1 MSATRKSGLTRAAE
15 FRFYEELNDFL
26 PREQRKR
33 TFSYRFRGTPSVK
46 DAIQALGVP
55 HSAVD
60 LILVDGEPVNFSHRL
75 IGDERVAVYPVFE
88 SLDISPIHRLRA
100 RPLRR
105 PHFVIDVHLG
115 KCARYLRMLG
125 FDCIYEPD
133 WDDET
138 IIDFALENRRIILT
152 RDRGILKQTR
162 VTHGYW
168 VRSKN
173 PVDQVREVLAALD
186 LNAQIRP
193 LTRCLDCNGVIHQV
207 GKVQIGGEVDPAI
220 LSRFD
225 AFWRCRDCGKIY
237 WRGSHHARM
246 LQRIQMLKAPLRHP

>member
-1 MSATRKSGLTRAAE
+1 MPENRQTGLTNTAQ

-26 PREQRKR
+26 PPERRKR

-60 LILVDGEPVNFSHRL
+60 LILVNGEPVTFEHRL
-75 IGDERVAVYPVFE
+75 INDERIAVYPVFE
-88 SLDISPIHRLRA
+88 SLDISPIYRLRPE
-100 RPLRR
+100 PLRKTR
-105 PHFVIDVHLG
+105 FILDVHLG

-125 FDCIYEPD
+125 FDCVYEPD
-133 WDDET
+133 WDDDR
-138 IIDFALENRRIILT
+138 IIDFALEDKRIVLT

-173 PVDQVREVLAALD
+173 PVTQVREVLAALD
-186 LNAQIRP
+186 LAAQVKP
-193 LTRCLDCNGVIHQV
+193 FTLCLNCNGSIQRI
-207 GKVQIGGEVDPAI
+207 GKEHIAGEVDPAI

-225 AFWRCRDCGKIY
+225 AFWQCRDCGRIY
-237 WRGSHHARM
+237 WRGSHHERM
-246 LQRIQMLKAPLRHP
+246 LKRIEMLKAPPDYL